1 MLHLHACMSV
11 TALIWA
17 NPVASDYRLG
27 IPQACKQAEISVVRL
42 ETMRCGAQTADAG
55 CQSGLTPLF
64 NSSIAQHKQPK
75 IKHFTGK
82 EHV

>member
-11 TALIWA
+11 TALIRA

-42 ETMRCGAQTADAG
+42 STMRRGTQTAAAG
-55 CQSGLTPLF
+55 YQPGPTRLF
-64 NSSIAQHKQPK
+64 NSSLAQHTQPESS
-75 IKHFTGK
+75 IF
-82 EHV
+82 